1 MNTKKDM
8 IRASKIVKDLY
19 LHVYE
24 NGTASG
30 RDDKGFSI
38 VDCSKPL
45 AVEDAFVEFFQTDN
59 PAFDEKRFRLACMP
73 ESR

>member
-8 IRASKIVKDLY
+8 IRASKIVQDLY

-24 NGTASG
+24 NGTAVG
-30 RDDKGFSI
+30 RDDKGFI
-38 VDCSKPL
+38 VLRLSKPI

-59 PAFDEKRFRLACMP
+59 PAFDEKRFRLACKP